1 MQEFSKYRVITAGF
15 ILMFIFIVA
24 AIYTNTKD
32 IANKKLK
39 SGDIVQEQ
47 VQQPV
52 IEQATQT
59 TEFNG
64 EDFATQSSSNNINS
78 NEETSNKIL
87 QITERIDE
95 LERKVFS
102 PSNDNDKSVRCMVQG
117 IIDDGHI
124 IPMSSQEAVNESRN
138 KGKEVL
144 ITCIFK

>member
-1 MQEFSKYRVITAGF
+1 MQEFSKYRIITVGF

-32 IANKKLK
+32 IASKKLK
-39 SGDIVQEQ
+39 SADTVQEQ

-52 IEQATQT
+52 IEQETQT
-59 TEFNG
+59 TQFG
-64 EDFATQSSSNNINS
+64 GSDFATQSTDNNINN

-102 PSNDNDKSVRCMVQG
+102 PANDNDKSVRCVVQG

-124 IPMSSQEAVNESRN
+124 VPLSSQEAVRESRAN
-138 KGKEVL
+138 GKEVL
-144 ITCIFK
+144 ITCVFK

>member
-47 VQQPV
+47 IQQPV
-52 IEQATQT
+52 TEQETKT

-64 EDFATQSSSNNINS
+64 EDFATQSSNNSTSS
-78 NEETSNKIL
+78 NEDTSNKIL

-102 PSNDNDKSVRCMVQG
+102 PANDNDKSVRCTVQG
-117 IIDDGHI
+117 IINDGHI
-124 IPMSSQEAVNESRN
+124 IPMSSQEAVNESRTN
-138 KGKEVL
+138 GKEVL
-144 ITCIFK
+144 ITCVFK

>member
-52 IEQATQT
+52 TEQEIQT
-59 TEFNG
+59 TEFNRK
-64 EDFATQSSSNNINS
+64 DFATQSSNNSINN
-78 NEETSNKIL
+78 NEETNNKIL
-87 QITERIDE
+87 QITERLDE

-102 PSNDNDKSVRCMVQG
+102 PANDNDKSVRCMVQG

-124 IPMSSQEAVNESRN
+124 VPLSSQEAVKESRAN
-138 KGKEVL
+138 GKEVL
-144 ITCIFK
+144 ITCVFK

>member
-47 VQQPV
+47 IQQPV
-52 IEQATQT
+52 TEQETKT

-64 EDFATQSSSNNINS
+64 EDFATQSSNNITSS
-78 NEETSNKIL
+78 NEDTSNKIL

-102 PSNDNDKSVRCMVQG
+102 PANDNDKSVRCTVQG
-117 IIDDGHI
+117 IINDGHI
-124 IPMSSQEAVNESRN
+124 IPMSSQEAVNESRTN
-138 KGKEVL
+138 GKEVL
-144 ITCIFK
+144 ITCVFK

>member
-95 LERKVFS
+95 LERKVF
-102 PSNDNDKSVRCMVQG
+102 MV
-117 IIDDGHI
+117 
-124 IPMSSQEAVNESRN
+124 
-138 KGKEVL
+138 
-144 ITCIFK
+144 T

>member
-47 VQQPV
+47 IQQSV
-52 IEQATQT
+52 TEQETKT

-64 EDFATQSSSNNINS
+64 EDFATQSSNNSTSS
-78 NEETSNKIL
+78 NEDTSNKIL

-102 PSNDNDKSVRCMVQG
+102 PANDNDKSVRCTVQG
-117 IIDDGHI
+117 IINDGHI
-124 IPMSSQEAVNESRN
+124 IPMSSQEAVNESRTN
-138 KGKEVL
+138 GKEVL
-144 ITCIFK
+144 ITCVFK